1 MERALAVLVVQAPSR
16 SRKEDPLPK
25 LKLFIA
31 GASALALLGGGAAL
45 AAGAQASSLPR
56 LPSLHG
62 PDIHL
67 QGHPAAATRGIPVQ
81 QSGNWSGYVAVPT
94 SGTTTTFK
102 QIYAQYTVPSVN
114 CTPSGSNNA
123 FAYHWIGL
131 DGWSDSTVEQDGVA
145 GFCNAGTPQ
154 YDAWWEMYPSGLQ
167 LAFVLNAGDA
177 ISSEVTYTSA
187 GYTLSLTDE
196 TSKKSFKVTQACPSG
211 STCENSSA
219 EDITE
224 GYATTGWVGTADFGQ
239 EFYNSTQVENSA
251 GVLGALNN
259 SAWSTDETVATD
271 SSNEPI
277 TLPGQL
283 YNGSVASRSAFEITW
298 ERLN

>member
-1 MERALAVLVVQAPSR
+1 
-16 SRKEDPLPK
+16 LPK

-114 CTPSGSNNA
+114 CTPSGSNNS

-131 DGWSDSTVEQDGVA
+131 DGFTDSTVEQDGVA
-145 GFCNAGTPQ
+145 AFCNAGTPA

-167 LAFVLNAGDA
+167 LAFALNAGDA
-177 ISSEVTYTSA
+177 ITSEVTYTTA

-196 TSKKSFKVTQACPSG
+196 TSKKSFKVTEACPSG

-224 GYATTGWVGTADFGQ
+224 GYTATGWVGTADFGQ
-239 EFYNSTQVENSA
+239 EFYNSTQVEDSA

-259 SAWSTDETVATD
+259 PAWSTWESVAYGST
-271 SSNEPI
+271 SGQPMAQ
-277 TLPGQL
+277 PGQL

-298 ERLN
+298 ERVD